1 MSAPS
6 IRFVLLPC
14 EACGSDSPPGIS
26 AKVSVDSFSAHLG
39 GVRNSCPQNAIM
51 SLTISKAI
59 VIIPSD
65 TKQIHLP
72 IFPYRPS
79 YLPHH
84 IDDVA
89 TAHNPAERVGAST
102 GQNRQRTPC
111 RGKEVVAK
119 LHWARWGRDPLPYK
133 TQLPAHD
140 PLQMILPRALLPEHP
155 SCIRSLTSE
164 YRVQDLDTRCASCR
178 GSAGGWFG

>member
-1 MSAPS
+1 MTCLFFKRGSCQNCQIEPVISVKSVITRRVCEEVSMSAPS

-119 LHWARWGRDPLPYK
+119 LHWAPLG
-133 TQLPAHD
+133 T
-140 PLQMILPRALLPEHP
+140 RSVAL
-155 SCIRSLTSE
+155 
-164 YRVQDLDTRCASCR
+164 
-178 GSAGGWFG
+178 